1 MLISTHRSCDRAKEH
16 VQELV
21 HIPGGH
27 EMICAGQ
34 SRRADVSSHVIF
46 ERKWWSL
53 GNLDVAHECRA
64 GGRERVALALSVK
77 LHS

>member
-1 MLISTHRSCDRAKEH
+1 MLISTHRSRDKAEKH

-34 SRRADVSSHVIF
+34 SRSVDALSHVIF

-53 GNLDVAHECRA
+53 GDLDVTHERRA
-64 GGRERVALALSVK
+64 GGRERVALAL
-77 LHS
+77 L